1 MSDDGIINGLLEK
14 DMEGSGRGLIE
25 GATEENEEPESG

>member
-1 MSDDGIINGLLEK
+1 M

-25 GATEENEEPESG
+25 VISLHFPGGSEKIYKKLQTG